1 MRNPARVPARVLLPA
16 ATLAAGLLTALPG
29 TATAAPSGLSGDFN
43 GDGHRDVAIS
53 APAATVGGKS
63 WAGQVAVAYGTA
75 SGSPDPARRTLIS
88 QNSPGIPGEA
98 EKDDEFGHQ
107 IATADLNRDGYSD
120 LVVTSSREKV
130 GSHPDSGT
138 VVIVW
143 GSSSGLS
150 GGTTVDNPQPLH
162 GSYFGLGLAAGDF
175 TGDGKPDLA
184 VSAQGDTGTNP
195 FKIRLIRG
203 PFSKSGS
210 TGSLTSYA
218 APLEAPTLTAG
229 RVNGDS
235 KADLVVTGRKT
246 NSDRLG
252 AAVHYKGTASGL
264 TKGATLRA
272 GTTAAIGDLNG
283 DGYGDIALGNP
294 DEPDEEPS
302 GSKGGEVSVIYGT
315 SSGPSATRRT
325 TLTQSSAGIPGASE
339 YGDNFGASV
348 AVGDLDGDGRAD
360 LAAGAPGESLGSEP
374 DLILSAGTVTVLRGA
389 ASGLTTT
396 GAVALTQDSPGIP
409 GAAESID
416 NFGATLL
423 ASDIGADGRTDLT
436 VTASQENDDA
446 GAVWHLPGAKDSL
459 YSTTTTTSFG
469 PSKVGLSTKYSAFGS
484 SLAG

>member
-1 MRNPARVPARVLLPA
+1 MRIRTFLLTA
-16 ATLAAGLLTALPG
+16 SLTTTGLLALPG
-29 TATAAPSGLSGDFN
+29 TATAAPSGLAGDFN
-43 GDGHRDVAIS
+43 GDGRRDVAIA

-63 WAGQVAVAYGTA
+63 WAGHVAVAYGSA
-75 SGSPDPARRTLIS
+75 SGSPDPARRTVVS
-88 QNSPGIPGEA
+88 QNSPGVPGEA

-107 IATADLNRDGYSD
+107 IAAADLNRDGYSD

-184 VSAQGDTGTNP
+184 VSAQGDTGSNP

-203 PFSKSGS
+203 PFTKSGS

-218 APLEAPTLTAG
+218 APLESPALTAG
-229 RVNGDS
+229 RVNGDA

-246 NSDRLG
+246 NSDHLG

-272 GTTAAIGDLNG
+272 GTTAAIGDLDG
-283 DGYGDIALGNP
+283 DGYGDIAIGNP
-294 DEPDEEPS
+294 DEPGDEPS
-302 GSKGGEVSVIYGT
+302 GSKGGEVSVVYGT

-325 TLTQSSAGIPGASE
+325 TLTQSSAGVPGTSE

-348 AVGDLDGDGRAD
+348 AVGDLDGDGHAE
-360 LAAGAPGESLGSEP
+360 LATGAPGESLGSEP
-374 DLILSAGTVTVLRGA
+374 DVIMGAGSVTVLRGST
-389 ASGLTTT
+389 SGLRTT
-396 GAVALTQDSPGIP
+396 GAITLTQDSPGVP
-409 GAAESID
+409 GASESID
-416 NFGATLL
+416 GFGATLL
-423 ASDIGADGRTDLT
+423 ATDIGADGRLDLT
-436 VTASQENDDA
+436 ATASQENDDA
-446 GAVWHLPGAKDSL
+446 GALWHLPGAADSL
-459 YSTTTTTSFG
+459 YSTTSSTSFG
-469 PSKVGLSTKYSAFGS
+469 PSKLGLSTKYSAFGWD
-484 SLAG
+484 LAG